1 MSLFILGVLTGWLAE
16 WIFYNFYWKSHDEK
30 STVKTECE
38 AVSSNEIGFDD
49 SKDAVKTS
57 AETAETVIPKIKPSN
72 KKDNLAR
79 LSGIG
84 PSMLK
89 RLREEKIDT
98 FKQLS
103 ETNIEDLKEK
113 LIANGARIN
122 NKEIMLSWN
131 EQAKLAEAG
140 NFDALETLQKK
151 LKKS

>member
-1 MSLFILGVLTGWLAE
+1 M
-16 WIFYNFYWKSHDEK
+16 
-30 STVKTECE
+30 
-38 AVSSNEIGFDD
+38 
-49 SKDAVKTS
+49 
-57 AETAETVIPKIKPSN
+57 
-72 KKDNLAR
+72 AR